1 MANSINQNLLSQLKH
16 LNEDRFY
23 RPSATLKQHL
33 EALRPDKLRAD
44 IQGFFKERLEKESMS
59 RPERLIERLSAV
71 VPTSALEKVEEVYE
85 QAQIERAQAEHYLDM
100 TTPKGIEC
108 RERASA
114 LLDSAILVLDN
125 VIRAFG
131 IADFFR
137 AADSDLHAD
146 FKSQKIMMLFSLF
159 SMLMTMLMP
168 IVGLQ
173 AASMGIG
180 SFFLVLFV
188 LSFIWPYIKPMPQN
202 LPANAENWT
211 QQIKQGG
218 FVGQGRKEAF
228 DGIANIL
235 KTGRHPILVGPSRVG
250 KSLTAKG
257 FAQAVARGDY
267 PELKGKVVFRIN
279 TADLLDQ
286 KPSFLGG
293 GNNILQ
299 QISVAMGRYRK
310 NIILVL
316 DEVHMA
322 CKNNSTI
329 SDMLKTFLEEGGE
342 FAHVI
347 GITTDEEY
355 AHVAGNNA
363 FSLRFERVNIENTNE
378 DETLRILSD
387 AVLKSAQRPLLEEGI
402 LSTIYEKTNDAQ
414 APQPTTALKLLKKCL
429 NQTSRSQQSTKEKE
443 IIHIGNQ
450 IARLKSQCSAY
461 RSMTRLEQ
469 AKMAELQQKLARL
482 EEERRNEQRQL
493 DQLFQAKERLEKMT
507 TLLYHT
513 VIQTARKPTVRQ
525 ASRLQLTRLLVDVMK
540 ASFKEKAQS
549 LGIRVIVDRPL
560 VDQFTRSPAPISLRE
575 EVTASFGLVED

>member
-1 MANSINQNLLSQLKH
+1 MNSLQLQLKH
-16 LNEDRFY
+16 LNEARFY
-23 RPSATLKQHL
+23 WSDAALQKQLKALPSD
-33 EALRPDKLRAD
+33 EAQTAV
-44 IQGFFKERLEKESMS
+44 QAFFKDSLEKGTLA
-59 RPERLIERLSAV
+59 RPERLVDRLSTVIPA
-71 VPTSALEKVEEVYE
+71 PQPGQGEEV
-85 QAQIERAQAEHYLDM
+85 RAQAEHYLDM
-100 TTPKGIEC
+100 TTPKGIDWC
-108 RERASA
+108 ERIRGVF
-114 LLDSAILVLDN
+114 DSAILVVDN

-146 FKSQKIMMLFSLF
+146 FKSQKIMMLLSLF
-159 SMLMTMLMP
+159 SMLMSMLMP
-168 IVGLQ
+168 IVGLP
-173 AASMGIG
+173 AASIGIG

-188 LSFIWPYIKPMPQN
+188 LSFVWPYIKPMPQN

-211 QQIKQGG
+211 QQSKQGG

-228 DGIANIL
+228 DAIANIL

-299 QISVAMGRYRK
+299 QISLAMGRHRK

-329 SDMLKTFLEEGGE
+329 SDLLKTFLEEGGE

-355 AHVAGNNA
+355 VHVAGNDA
-363 FSLRFERVNIENTNE
+363 FSKRFERVNIENTNE

-387 AVLKSAQRPLLEEGI
+387 AVLKSAQRPLLEEGV
-402 LSTIYEKTNDAQ
+402 LSYIYEKTSETQ
-414 APQPTTALKLLKKCL
+414 TPQPTTALKVLQKCIQ
-429 NQTSRSQQSTKEKE
+429 QTSRTQQSRAERE
-443 IIHIGNQ
+443 IIRVRNKL
-450 IARLKSQCSAY
+450 AALKAQRSAY
-461 RSMTRLEQ
+461 RKMTQTAGEETTTLQQELTRLE
-469 AKMAELQQKLARL
+469 AEQRD
-482 EEERRNEQRQL
+482 EQRQL
-493 DQLFQAKERLEKMT
+493 EQLFQTKELLEKT
-507 TLLYHT
+507 TESLYRLT
-513 VIQTARKPTVRQ
+513 VQTPRKQT
-525 ASRLQLTRLLVDVMK
+525 ASRLQLTRWLVNVMETH
-540 ASFKEKAQS
+540 FKEKAAA
-549 LGIRVIVDRPL
+549 LAIKGIIDRAL
-560 VDQFTRSPAPISLRE
+560 VDQFLPAPAPVTLRE
-575 EVTASFGLVED
+575 QVTAFFGETED

>member
-1 MANSINQNLLSQLKH
+1 
-16 LNEDRFY
+16 
-23 RPSATLKQHL
+23 
-33 EALRPDKLRAD
+33 
-44 IQGFFKERLEKESMS
+44 
-59 RPERLIERLSAV
+59 
-71 VPTSALEKVEEVYE
+71 
-85 QAQIERAQAEHYLDM
+85 M
-100 TTPKGIEC
+100 TTPKGIDWC
-108 RERASA
+108 ERVRGV
-114 LLDSAILVLDN
+114 LDSAILMLDN

-146 FKSQKIMMLFSLF
+146 FKSQKIMMLLSLF

-168 IVGLQ
+168 IVGLT

-180 SFFLVLFV
+180 GFFLVLFL
-188 LSFIWPYIKPMPQN
+188 LSLVWPYIKPMPHT

-228 DGIANIL
+228 DRIATTL
-235 KTGRHPILVGPSRVG
+235 KTGRHPILVGASRVG

-299 QISVAMGRYRK
+299 QISHAMGRHRK

-329 SDMLKTFLEEGGE
+329 SDLLKTFLEEGGE

-355 AHVAGNNA
+355 AYVAGNDA
-363 FSLRFERVNIENTNE
+363 FSKRFERVNIENTNE

-387 AVLKSAQRPLLEEGI
+387 AVLKSPQRPLLEKGI
-402 LSTIYEKTNDAQ
+402 LSYIYEKTSDTQ
-414 APQPTTALKLLKKCL
+414 MPQPTTALKVLQKCMQ
-429 NQTSRSQQSTKEKE
+429 QTSRTQQSAKEKE
-443 IIHIGNQ
+443 MISISTQ
-450 IARLKSQCSAY
+450 IASLKSQGVAY
-461 RSMTRLEQ
+461 RTVSQELREKRV
-469 AKMAELQQKLARL
+469 ALQQKLTQL
-482 EEERRNEQRQL
+482 EEEQSKEQGDL
-493 DQLFQAKERLEKMT
+493 NHLFQLKERLAKT
-507 TLLYHT
+507 KTLLYRT
-513 VIQTARKPTVRQ
+513 QLQMARNPSERQ
-525 ASRLQLTRLLVDVMK
+525 ATRLQLTRWLVDVME
-540 ASFKEKAQS
+540 STFKEKAETLEIQGIIDQS
-549 LGIRVIVDRPL
+549 LVDR
-560 VDQFTRSPAPISLRE
+560 FIPAPVSLRE